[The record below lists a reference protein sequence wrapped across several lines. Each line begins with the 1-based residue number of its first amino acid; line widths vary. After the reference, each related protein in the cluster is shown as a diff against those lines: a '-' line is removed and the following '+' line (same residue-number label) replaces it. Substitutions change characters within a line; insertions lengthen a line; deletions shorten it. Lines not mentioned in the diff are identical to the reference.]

1 MTTSKARTT
10 ATASR
15 HAAPAAKPLTQ
26 EERFTFGV
34 TLQQLDQF
42 HALLRTITAQSDM
55 VAVCSSAP
63 LDDKSLSILG
73 ESIFTAARAVRGIVD
88 EIHAQRLD
96 ADGLVPASHG
106 EQRHA

>member
-10 ATASR
+10 AALR
-15 HAAPAAKPLTQ
+15 HTTPAATLPTQ

-55 VAVCSSAP
+55 VAVCSAAP
-63 LDDKSLSILG
+63 LDDKSVSILG
-73 ESIFTAARAVRGIVD
+73 ESIFIAARAVHGIVD
-88 EIHAQRLD
+88 EIHAQRLGGD
-96 ADGLVPASHG
+96 CLAPVSH
-106 EQRHA
+106 EESRHA

>member
-10 ATASR
+10 AAARHTAPT
-15 HAAPAAKPLTQ
+15 ATLQTQ
-26 EERFTFGV
+26 EEPFTFGV

-55 VAVCSSAP
+55 VAVCSGAP
-63 LDDKSLSILG
+63 LDDKSVSILG

-88 EIHAQRLD
+88 EIHAQRLGG
-96 ADGLVPASHG
+96 DGLAPVSHG
-106 EQRHA
+106 EPRHA

>member
-10 ATASR
+10 IARR
-15 HAAPAAKPLTQ
+15 HTAPAATPHTQ

-42 HALLRTITAQSDM
+42 QALLRIITAQSDM
-55 VAVCSSAP
+55 AAVCSGAP
-63 LDDKSLSILG
+63 LDDKSVSILG

-88 EIHAQRLD
+88 EIHAPRLGG
-96 ADGLVPASHG
+96 DGLVPLSHG
-106 EQRHA
+106 EPRHA

>member
-10 ATASR
+10 AAPR
-15 HAAPAAKPLTQ
+15 HTAPAATLQTQ

-34 TLQQLDQF
+34 TLNQLDQF
-42 HALLRTITAQSDM
+42 PALLRTITAQSDM
-55 VAVCSSAP
+55 VAVCIAAP
-63 LDDKSLSILG
+63 LDDKSVSIVG